1 MDILSLPKIEL
12 HCHLDGSLPPEF
24 IRRYLLNRFGESVED
39 REMMVDPDCH
49 DLDTRSRVNS
59 TSPSAASRTGR
70 GWKRPDIKFS
80 DRLRRK
86 MSGILK
92 PGLPPPSR
100 RRRG

>member
-49 DLDTRSRVNS
+49 DLAECLKKFDLPLRCLQDRAGLEEAGYQILRQ
-59 TSPSAASRTGR
+59 AAAENVRYIET
-70 GWKRPDIKFS
+70 
-80 DRLRRK
+80 
-86 MSGILK
+86 
-92 PGLPPPSR
+92 GLPPPSR

>member
-49 DLDTRSRVNS
+49 DL
-59 TSPSAASRTGR
+59 AEC
-70 GWKRPDIKFS
+70 
-80 DRLRRK
+80 
-86 MSGILK
+86 LK
-92 PGLPPPSR
+92 
-100 RRRG
+100 